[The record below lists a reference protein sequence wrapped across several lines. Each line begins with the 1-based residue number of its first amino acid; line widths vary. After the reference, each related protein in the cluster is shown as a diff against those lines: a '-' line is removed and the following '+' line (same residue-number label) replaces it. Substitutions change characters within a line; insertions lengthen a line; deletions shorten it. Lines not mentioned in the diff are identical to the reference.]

1 VGMEIGMDVM
11 QEGGLE
17 ESSPERRKRLSE
29 VRSYLSEISAGQIFE
44 SSELEHPL
52 AGCWDSLAGDDK
64 PLKIMALA
72 HELAEAVTRGR
83 PDDRLKWKTENCA
96 RILIG
101 VVIPGTNQQT
111 TSARRKRFWTAL
123 KEQLSQDGWVILGQ
137 HVFRKG
143 SQECVKAIQEA
154 EARAARAE
162 EERQASQVKFY
173 PLYPDIEKST
183 SP

>member
-1 VGMEIGMDVM
+1 VGIEIGMGVM

-17 ESSPERRKRLSE
+17 ESSPERRERLSE
-29 VRSYLSEISAGQIFE
+29 VRTYLSGILPGPILE
-44 SSELEHPL
+44 SSEVEHRL
-52 AGCWDSLAGDDK
+52 AECWDSLAGDDQ
-64 PLKIMALA
+64 PLKVKPLA
-72 HELAEAVTRGR
+72 HELADAVTRGR
-83 PDDRLKWKTENCA
+83 SDDRLKWKTENCA

-101 VVIPGTNQQT
+101 VVIPATDQT

-123 KEQLSQDGWVILGQ
+123 KEELSQDGWVVLGQ

-173 PLYPDIEKST
+173 PLYPELEKST
-183 SP
+183 NP